1 MGKRAHSLFAF
12 TTGIAVGT
20 IIGILY
26 APDKGSNTRN
36 KLTFKL
42 GRYREKLKDLVE
54 QLAEQDR
61 EHYNEAK
68 SEGQKVVNEA
78 KEKAERLLTDVE
90 DMINQIKNKN

>member
-1 MGKRAHSLFAF
+1 MGKRAHALFAF
-12 TTGIAVGT
+12 TTGITVGT

-36 KLTFKL
+36 KLTFRL

-61 EHYNEAK
+61 GHYNEAK
-68 SEGQKVVNEA
+68 TEGQKVVNEA

>member
-1 MGKRAHSLFAF
+1 
-12 TTGIAVGT
+12 
-20 IIGILY
+20 
-26 APDKGSNTRN
+26 
-36 KLTFKL
+36 
-42 GRYREKLKDLVE
+42 LVE